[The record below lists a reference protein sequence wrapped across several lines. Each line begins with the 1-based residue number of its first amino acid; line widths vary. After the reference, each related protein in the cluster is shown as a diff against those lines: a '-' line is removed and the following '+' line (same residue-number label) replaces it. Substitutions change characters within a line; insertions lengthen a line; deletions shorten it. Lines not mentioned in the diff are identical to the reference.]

1 MIVIVALLV
10 SGLRL
15 VMPHIDRHRDTLL
28 DAVSSAT
35 GLKVDA
41 ASLRGRWENFG
52 PTLDARQLTVA
63 LPDGGSLNIGRVTL
77 ALDVWQSLLHARW
90 QFRELTFW
98 QLDLDSRSPLI
109 SNDAANHNLKAGQ
122 INDLFLR
129 QFDHFD
135 LRDSRIRFQTLSGQR
150 AELAIPRLSWL
161 NEKRV
166 TARRGGQ
173 SFQLYRAARCG
184 AGAARS
190 AR

>member
-1 MIVIVALLV
+1 MRQLPRILLLTGAVVIVIVALLV

-15 VMPHIDRHRDTLL
+15 VMPQLNHYRGALL
-28 DAVSSAT
+28 NAVSSAT
-35 GLKVDA
+35 GLNITA
-41 ASLRGRWENFG
+41 ASLHGRWENFG
-52 PTLDARQLTVA
+52 PTLDARQLA
-63 LPDGGSLNIGRVTL
+63 ISLPDGGSLDINRVTL

-109 SNDAANHNLKAGQ
+109 SSDKNNHTLKAGQ

-150 AELAIPRLSWL
+150 A
-161 NEKRV
+161 
-166 TARRGGQ
+166 
-173 SFQLYRAARCG
+173 
-184 AGAARS
+184 
-190 AR
+190 